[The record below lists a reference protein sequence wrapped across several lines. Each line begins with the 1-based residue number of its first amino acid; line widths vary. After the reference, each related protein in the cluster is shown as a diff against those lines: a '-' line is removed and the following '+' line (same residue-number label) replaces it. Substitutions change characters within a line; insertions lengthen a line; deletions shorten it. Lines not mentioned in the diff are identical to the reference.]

1 METLLETKTTSEVK
15 PSLLRQ
21 IVDEV
26 DMMDDEG
33 KAQILKK
40 IKGQKAVEKARAIDE
55 KFKGAFKEMTE
66 EEIWDMV
73 SENRKKWYEESL
85 NR

>member
-1 METLLETKTTSEVK
+1 METLLETKTSEEKK

-21 IVDEV
+21 IVDEA

-33 KAQILKK
+33 KANVLKK
-40 IKGQKAVEKARAIDE
+40 IKVEKAVAKAREIDE
-55 KFKGAFKEMTE
+55 KLKGVFKEMTE
-66 EEIWDMV
+66 EEIWEMV
-73 SENRKKWYEESL
+73 STNRKKWYEESL